1 MFPTDEHCPA
11 ITNGT
16 WMIPSDDGR
25 QVSTCPTLGRAMAL
39 LGSAAQGAE
48 LRDVLSDSGPICE
61 KILATLPSWF
71 GVPES
76 VRRYVESAN
85 RSPAVVA
92 SLADEDVGIL
102 VLNIHGPYA
111 AEIEVM
117 AVVPD
122 LHRRG
127 IGRSMLAHAEAA
139 LARAGIEFLQVK
151 TLSARKPDEGYA
163 KTRAFYFACGFRPLE
178 EFPNLWGHD
187 NPALQMIKTVG
198 DPTSSGSAG
207 QRWSLR
213 W

>member
-1 MFPTDEHCPA
+1 MGLPLA
-11 ITNGT
+11 
-16 WMIPSDDGR
+16 
-25 QVSTCPTLGRAMAL
+25 TCHTLEETMAL

-48 LRDVLSDSGPICE
+48 LRDVLTGSGPICQN
-61 KILATLPSWF
+61 ILATLPSWF

-76 VRRYVESAN
+76 VREYVEAAD

-92 SLADEDVGIL
+92 SLAGEDVGIL
-102 VLNIHGPYA
+102 VLTIHGPYA
-111 AEIEVM
+111 AEVEVM

-139 LARAGIEFLQVK
+139 LAHAGIEFLQVK
-151 TLSARKPDEGYA
+151 TLSSRKPDEGYE
-163 KTRAFYFACGFRPLE
+163 KTRAFYFASGFRPLQE
-178 EFPNLWGHD
+178 LPNLWGPD

-198 DPTSSGSAG
+198 DPTNSGSVG

>member
-1 MFPTDEHCPA
+1 MT
-11 ITNGT
+11 
-16 WMIPSDDGR
+16 PSDDGR
-25 QVSTCPTLGRAMAL
+25 RLSTCHTLSEPMAL

-48 LRDVLSDSGPICE
+48 LRDVLSGSGPICE

-76 VRRYVESAN
+76 VRGYVETAD

-102 VLNIHGPYA
+102 VLAIHGPYA
-111 AEIEVM
+111 AEVEVM

-139 LARAGIEFLQVK
+139 LAHAGIEFLQVK
-151 TLSARKPDEGYA
+151 TLSARKPDEGYE
-163 KTRAFYFACGFRPLE
+163 KTRAFYFACGFRPLQE
-178 EFPNLWGHD
+178 LPNLWGPD
-187 NPALQMIKTVG
+187 NPTLQMIKTVG
-198 DPTSSGSAG
+198 DPANSGSLG